1 MGILEGARGT
11 RPLWHSICSSC
22 KWVLYIWLMTGWVS
36 VLQLREQNEVLNN
49 EDMVLEK
56 LLLVTEGLEKQVTPN
71 TQHPTQHP
79 TLHTF

>member
-1 MGILEGARGT
+1 MT
-11 RPLWHSICSSC
+11 PCC